1 MSWPL
6 VVFQLARRPRA
17 LIAISLAIS
26 LCAMLARLTGSL
38 MGLGWWTT
46 YVLTP
51 SRLDGLALGAFLAVR
66 CGPTISDYLWGAI
79 TSPQALHNL
88 LNTRSHVP
96 GEVEDVDLAL

>member
-1 MSWPL
+1 

-51 SRLDGLALGAFLAVR
+51 SRLDGLALGAFLAVTAANNKR
-66 CGPTISDYLWGAI
+66 LSVGAI

-96 GEVEDVDLAL
+96 GEVEDVDLAV